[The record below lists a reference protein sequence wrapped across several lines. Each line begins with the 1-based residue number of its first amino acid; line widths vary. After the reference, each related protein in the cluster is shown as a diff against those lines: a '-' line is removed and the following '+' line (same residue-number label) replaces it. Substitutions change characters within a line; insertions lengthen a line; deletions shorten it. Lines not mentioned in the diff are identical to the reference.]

1 MGFEVEGGGA
11 AALRFSFA
19 VVVAGVAGGSAEERA
34 YAEGMTGDYLKAVAA
49 AIAAMRRI
57 AAGERAGAV

>member
-1 MGFEVEGGGA
+1 LKAGGA

-34 YAEGMTGDYLKAVAA
+34 YAEGNDW
-49 AIAAMRRI
+49 
-57 AAGERAGAV
+57 